1 MAAGAEVFLC
11 AVIIETV
18 IETGTGTGNG
28 SGNGNEIEIEI
39 ATSGTLEIIAANQI
53 AIGAG
58 GTVTSM
64 PEIPGSALA
73 APVHRETFV
82 TFVTPAAAMVVTS
95 RGCVAIPGIAWCLP
109 HRIQRMVTPQGLG
122 ILRGGLLTES
132 VVGETGKEGGVVVE
146 VPTWTIETPFDAEV
160 DPGTAGGSGIETE
173 TETATGTGTGTF
185 GIAIA
190 NVIGTEIEIESIIV
204 TATLTVAIALIDERT
219 TGALSGMTVSGRW
232 TRRSEIG
239 RQIEMKAITCQPS
252 PPSPPPPP
260 PLRPLRPLPP

>member
-1 MAAGAEVFLC
+1 MAGAEVFLC
-11 AVIIETV
+11 VVIIETV
-18 IETGTGTGNG
+18 IETGTVTGNG

-39 ATSGTLEIIAANQI
+39 ATSGTLEMGSIIAANQI

-64 PEIPGSALA
+64 PEIPASALA
-73 APVHRETFV
+73 APVHPRETFV
-82 TFVTPAAAMVVTS
+82 TFVTPAAAMAVTS
-95 RGCVAIPGIAWCLP
+95 RGCVAILEIAWCLP
-109 HRIQRMVTPQGLG
+109 HQIQRMVTPQGLG

-132 VVGETGKEGGVVVE
+132 VVGETGKEGGVVVG

-160 DPGTAGGSGIETE
+160 DPGTAGGSGSGIEAE
-173 TETATGTGTGTF
+173 TETATGTGTETF

-190 NVIGTEIEIESIIV
+190 NVIGTEIEIEIESIIG

-239 RQIEMKAITCQPS
+239 RQIEMKAITC
-252 PPSPPPPP
+252 PPLHPPP
-260 PLRPLRPLPP
+260 PLRPLPP